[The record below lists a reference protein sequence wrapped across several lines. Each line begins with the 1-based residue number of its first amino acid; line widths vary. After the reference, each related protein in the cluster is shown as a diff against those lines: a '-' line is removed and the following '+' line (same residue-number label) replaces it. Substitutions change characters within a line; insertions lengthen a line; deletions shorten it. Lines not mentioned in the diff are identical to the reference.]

1 MELRLMG
8 GAFSN
13 PSLSRKKKA
22 LSKNVYCL
30 ICVSNARKL
39 IHAYGTMTLNILKVT
54 NLKNKNYF
62 SKADWLKLG
71 IIVSALMRALNNK
84 KNDQ

>member
-1 MELRLMG
+1 M
-8 GAFSN
+8 
-13 PSLSRKKKA
+13 
-22 LSKNVYCL
+22 
-30 ICVSNARKL
+30 SNARKL

-62 SKADWLKLG
+62 SNADWLKLG